1 MHSEWDKELTENGIL
16 IIESMQY
23 YLNTHTHTYLNTCKR
38 AGVTQKVSKLRGT
51 MATAIVNNSQWT
63 KVHITADLSEFLFW
77 LVRSSLKPEQ
87 NHSKLLQVLLLL
99 DLITNESKSNWSSK
113 PVKVQTYRSC
123 KLGFNQVDKNVPV
136 FSTFLGRAVLKRGI
150 QWRLFSFS
158 FRTLMISALGT
169 FLYAYFLHSIANC
182 FQFLACFL
190 FFSSFFSVSVTSST
204 VAAIVIRHP
213 HKVYT

>member
-1 MHSEWDKELTENGIL
+1 M
-16 IIESMQY
+16 
-23 YLNTHTHTYLNTCKR
+23 YLNTCKR

-51 MATAIVNNSQWT
+51 MATTIVNNSQWT
-63 KVHITADLSEFLFW
+63 KVHITADLSELLFR

-87 NHSKLLQVLLLL
+87 NHSKLLQVLLL

-113 PVKVQTYRSC
+113 PVKVQICRSF
-123 KLGFNQVDKNVPV
+123 KLGFNQVDKYNVPV

-190 FFSSFFSVSVTSST
+190 FFL
-204 VAAIVIRHP
+204 AAFLLSLLHRLQ
-213 HKVYT
+213 